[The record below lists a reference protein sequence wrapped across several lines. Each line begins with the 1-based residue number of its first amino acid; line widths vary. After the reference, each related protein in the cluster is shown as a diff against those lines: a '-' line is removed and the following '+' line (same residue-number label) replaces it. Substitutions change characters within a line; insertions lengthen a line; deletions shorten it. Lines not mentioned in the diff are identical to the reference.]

1 VTGENRVKKLKKE
14 DYLEIYRLLFL
25 SRYLEERIVEYHRHT
40 PLPELPHASIGQ
52 EAVAIGTC
60 YNLRKEDLV
69 IPSLRTR
76 GAFLAKGISSREIM
90 ASAFGKVTG
99 AARGKNTSHHMGDK
113 SVGVVGGSGVVGGHL
128 PIGVGTALA
137 AKLRR
142 LDYITVV
149 YFGDGA
155 TDRGDFHESLNL
167 AAVWKLP
174 IVFVCENNLYSI
186 STPASFHLPIRDIA
200 DRAASYG
207 MPGVIVD
214 GNDVL
219 AVHQVSQKAYARAR
233 KGEGPTLLECKT
245 YRWRSHSE
253 RDPRDPRPKEE
264 IEAWKQRCPVKRF
277 RGHVLSRRIA
287 EEDELNRIDEGV
299 KEEVRDAIKFAED
312 SPYPPPEEAL
322 LNVYAS
328 EKVRDSVR

>member
-1 VTGENRVKKLKKE
+1 MIKE
-14 DYLEIYRLLFL
+14 LQRQDYLEIYRLLFL
-25 SRYLEERIVEYHRHT
+25 TRHTEETMVEYHHRS
-40 PLPELPHASIGQ
+40 PLHELPHPSTGQ
-52 EAVAIGTC
+52 EAIAIGTC
-60 YNLRKEDLV
+60 YNLRRDDLV

-76 GAFLAKGISSREIM
+76 GAFLAKGISSRKMM
-90 ASAFGKVTG
+90 AGAFGKVTG

-113 SVGVVGGSGVVGGHL
+113 NIGVIAGSGVVGGHL

-137 AKLRR
+137 AKLTQRN
-142 LDYITVV
+142 YITIV

-155 TDRGDFHESLNL
+155 TDTGNFHESLNL

-186 STPASFHLPIRDIA
+186 STPASFHLPIKDVA
-200 DRAASYG
+200 DRGGSYG

-219 AVHQVSQKAYARAR
+219 AVYQASQEAYARAR

-245 YRWRSHSE
+245 YRWCKHSE

-264 IEAWKQRCPVKRF
+264 IEAWKQRCPIKRF
-277 RGHVLSRRIA
+277 KQYLLSEGIA
-287 EEDELNRIDEGV
+287 EEGELNRIDDGV
-299 KEEVRDAIKFAED
+299 REEVRDALTFAQE
-312 SPYPPPEEAL
+312 SSYPPAEEAL
-322 LNVYAS
+322 LNVYAH
-328 EKVRDSVR
+328 